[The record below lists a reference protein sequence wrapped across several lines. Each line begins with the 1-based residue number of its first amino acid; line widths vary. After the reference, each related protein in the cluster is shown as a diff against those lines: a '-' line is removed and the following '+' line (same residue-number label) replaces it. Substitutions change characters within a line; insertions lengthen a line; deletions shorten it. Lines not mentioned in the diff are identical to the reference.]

1 MKTMYKNRTLPL
13 GALCATIAATLLAAG
28 CAREAYQDTP
38 ELGHIALLIQEDELY
53 TKGSSEKEIGS
64 FELEFPG
71 SQSMT
76 VSIIED
82 LPTRSAPIQT
92 VDNPLTGLY
101 LWAKLTDNGTSYIEA
116 EKLTGSSG

>member
-1 MKTMYKNRTLPL
+1 MNVPLRWQMKTMYKNRTLPL
-13 GALCATIAATLLAAG
+13 KALATFAAIVMAAA
-28 CAREAYQDTP
+28 CVREAYQDTP

-101 LWAKLTDNGTSYIEA
+101 LWARLTDNGNSYI
-116 EKLTGSSG
+116 